1 MMPPAREVSVI
12 IPVRDHQERL
22 AACVAALARQQTR
35 YAVEIILVDNHDQ
48 FYPADYAAIDAG
60 SLPIRV
66 THEPRIG
73 SYAARNRGIAL
84 AQGRVCAFTDADC
97 LPQPDWIEQGVRA
110 AVAGSGVIGGAVTMT
125 FRQPRRPTWAEQ
137 FDSAYY
143 LDQRRYVV
151 SCGFAATAN
160 LFVRRDLFEA
170 VGLFD
175 AALQSGGDQEWCLRA
190 ARAGHAAQYAPD
202 AVVWHPARATWTEI
216 LRKARRIDGGY
227 KRSTPT
233 TAGAMGLFRHAR
245 LVASSMRQ
253 RAEIPRRR
261 VMMTLVALSLLH
273 SYIALRR
280 YALRI
285 SRKCLPLHET
295 CDSCDFSFSLRN
307 QLDNLL
313 KTCEIPQKDVT
324 GS

>member
-1 MMPPAREVSVI
+1 MMPPARDVSVI

-35 YAVEIILVDNHDQ
+35 YAVEILLADNHDQ
-48 FYPADYAAIDAG
+48 FHPADYAAIDAG

-97 LPQPDWIEQGVRA
+97 LPQPEWIEQGVRA
-110 AVAGSGVIGGAVTMT
+110 AVAGSGVAGGAVTMT

-143 LDQRRYVV
+143 LDQRRYVA

-160 LFVRRDLFEA
+160 LFVRRDLFET

-175 AALQSGGDQEWCLRA
+175 AALQSGGDKEWCLRA

-216 LRKARRIDGGY
+216 LRKARRIDQGY
-227 KRSTPT
+227 KTPSPQT
-233 TAGAMGLFRHAR
+233 SGLAGLLRHLR
-245 LVASSMRQ
+245 LVIASMRQ

-261 VMMTLVALSLLH
+261 IVLTVSVLCLLQTSL
-273 SYIALRR
+273 AVRR
-280 YALRI
+280 YALRL
-285 SRKCLPLHET
+285 SRKCLPLHKT

-313 KTCEIPQKDVT
+313 KTCEISKKDVT
-324 GS
+324 GL